1 MDGQQPSEHRALVV
15 GVEGP
20 APDLVGEDQ
29 PEWPPLPFA
38 PEYAGRLRDALRFFG
53 YRAHDAEEDPS
64 GSAAALERAVESV
77 LEAGPGF
84 VVVHILAHG
93 KPADSG
99 GVYVVG
105 GDERPTRHDIESWL
119 KLVEDAEPD
128 GSAPYVLFLLDL
140 CYSGNVARR
149 EWQHSLPGDR
159 RRAWVLAAAE
169 AGEQAYDGR
178 LTRAVTEVLGRF
190 ADGSVRVDPSV
201 PYIPFHLF
209 CRQVGDL
216 VDEYTLNGPPQKAL
230 DPMVPVSAADL
241 SHLAFFPNPGYG
253 RGGARAAF
261 RPRVDRTVTALLDE
275 VADVRH
281 FTGRASGTE
290 AVFGEGGPVFFRGRG
305 PQVRSLSDWL
315 RGKGQDLRVVTGR
328 PGVGKSA
335 LLGALVCGA
344 HPELRGTTHG
354 LWPSSADG
362 PPLVTDLAVVHARRR
377 SVPEVMAALGRQWG
391 LGTTHD
397 VTEVVTALQDRGR
410 PPVLILDALDE
421 AEHPKE
427 LMTALLA
434 LAPACRML
442 VGVRP
447 GRRFTPL
454 FRRAGGGR
462 VDLDDVP
469 GQRLRG
475 ELRDYLRD
483 VLATDPRY
491 ATAEGEGTA
500 GRLADGIAR
509 QLVRRG
515 VPECGEFLVAALYAR
530 HVLDQ
535 PVPDG
540 PAEVRGL
547 VEAVPRDLRGVMR
560 LHLEDRR
567 RPLWTDAVLHALAH
581 AQGDGMPEEVVRTVA
596 AAFGPREPGTEQV
609 REVLDTV
616 LFYLR
621 RDVDGEGR
629 TVHRLFHQGLADLFR
644 AEKPYADAVFTRLLT
659 LVRDPHRWATTEPYL
674 LRHAAGHAAEA
685 GRLHELLGDA
695 EFVVH
700 ADAEALERQLR
711 PLRGRRRLPKWAR
724 RDRLPPLA
732 RLYVDT
738 ADAHRGRTS
747 AQRRQILTVA
757 AARRDEGELAT
768 ALGRG
773 GSWRAYRVGR
783 VPEYTA
789 MEYVVADATF
799 GAELVERTSTI
810 TGLVPVTLDG
820 RPHLVTASRNGD
832 VGVWDLR
839 GRRVIGRGTPPLGV
853 DQGQSRVTCTVWDS
867 TVLAVHR
874 FDEMGR
880 WSSRLNVWELPGP
893 RFDRESA
900 DVFGQLFVAVAGA
913 TVRDRP
919 VAVLCGYR
927 WRSLL
932 SDVGLL
938 VLWDLKENRQLGDPL
953 LDGDDALLCVAVA
966 SVGGRAHAV
975 TGGHDGAVRVWDL
988 EAGEEVC
995 ELGRHEGSVRCVAVA
1010 SVGGRAHAVTGGHD
1024 GAVRV
1029 WDLEAGK
1036 EVREPGRHEGP
1047 VRCAA
1052 VASVGGRAHAITA
1065 GNDATVRVS
1074 DLLTGAET
1082 AVLCLSESPQE
1093 LAVATDGTVVVAL
1106 ADTLVALE
1114 PGSDLPPFLPWGT
1127 VARV

>member
-1 MDGQQPSEHRALVV
+1 MDGQPPSEHRALVV
-15 GVEGP
+15 GVEGH
-20 APDLVGEDQ
+20 APDLVDEDQ

-38 PEYAGRLRDALRFFG
+38 PEYAGRLRDALQFFG
-53 YRAHDAEEDPS
+53 YRTHDSQDDPS

-84 VVVHILAHG
+84 VVVHLLAHG
-93 KPADSG
+93 KPAGSG

-105 GDERPTRHDIESWL
+105 GDGRPTRHDIESWL

-140 CYSGNVARR
+140 CHSGNVARR

-201 PYIPFHLF
+201 PYVPFHLF

-216 VDEYTLNGPPQKAL
+216 VDEYTLNGPPQKTL

-253 RGGARAAF
+253 RGGARAAS

-290 AVFGEGGPVFFRGRG
+290 AVFGEGGPVFFRGRS

-335 LLGALVCGA
+335 LLGALVCEA

-354 LWPSSADG
+354 LWPTSADG

-397 VTEVVTALQDRGR
+397 VTEVVTALQDRDR

-469 GQRLRG
+469 AQRLRG

-515 VPECGEFLVAALYAR
+515 VPECGEFLVAALYVR

-535 PVPDG
+535 PFPDG
-540 PAEVRGL
+540 PAGVRRL
-547 VEAVPRDLRGVMR
+547 VEAVPRDLRGVMK

-581 AQGDGMPEEVVRTVA
+581 AQGDGMPEEVVRTAA
-596 AAFGPREPGTEQV
+596 AAFGPREPGIEQV

-629 TVHRLFHQGLADLFR
+629 TVYRLFHQGLADLFR

-659 LVRDPHRWATTEPYL
+659 LVRDPYRWATTEPYL

-695 EFVVH
+695 EFMVH

-747 AQRRQILTVA
+747 EQRRQILTVA

-783 VPEYTA
+783 VPEHTVREDVTA
-789 MEYVVADATF
+789 DMTLGTVT
-799 GAELVERTSTI
+799 VERTSTV
-810 TGLVPVTLDG
+810 TGLVPVTLGG
-820 RPHLVTASRNGD
+820 RPHLVTASRDGD

-839 GRRVIGRGTPPLGV
+839 ERRAIGWGTPPLGV
-853 DQGQSRVTCTVWDS
+853 DQGRSRMTCAVRDS
-867 TVLAVHR
+867 TVLALHW
-874 FDEMGR
+874 FDEAGG

-893 RFDRESA
+893 RSVKESA
-900 DVFGQLFVAVAGA
+900 NVSGSLFVSVAGA
-913 TVRDRP
+913 TVRERP

-927 WRSLL
+927 RPWL
-932 SDVGLL
+932 SDAGLL
-938 VLWDLKENRQLGDPL
+938 VLWDLRSNRQLGEPL
-953 LDGDDALLCVAVA
+953 LDRGDPLRCVAVA

-975 TGGHDGAVRVWDL
+975 TGGQDGAVRVWDL

-995 ELGRHEGSVRCVAVA
+995 EPGRHEGSVRCVAVA
-1010 SVGGRAHAVTGGHD
+1010 SVGGRAHAVTGGQD

-1029 WDLEAGK
+1029 WDLEAGE
-1036 EVREPGRHEGP
+1036 EVCEPGRHEGP
-1047 VRCAA
+1047 VRCVA

-1082 AVLCLSESPQE
+1082 AVLRLPESPQE
-1093 LAVATDGTVVVAL
+1093 LAVAADGTVVVAL
-1106 ADTLVALE
+1106 TDTLVALE
-1114 PGSDLPPFLPWGT
+1114 PGSDLPPFLPWGA